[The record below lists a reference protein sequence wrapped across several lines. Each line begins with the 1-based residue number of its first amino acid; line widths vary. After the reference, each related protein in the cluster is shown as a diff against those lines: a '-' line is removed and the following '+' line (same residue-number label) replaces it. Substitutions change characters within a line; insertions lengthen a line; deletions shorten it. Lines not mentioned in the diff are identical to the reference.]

1 MHFASRSPAAAA
13 IRGLRNAVLLSGD
26 TGRHTLLL
34 VTSPNAGDGK
44 SIVAANLALSLAQAG
59 RSVLLVD
66 AHLDCPGL
74 HAVFGLAAQKGLA
87 EILEKDAEPLDALI
101 ELETHL
107 RLLPAGLAERN
118 PADALHSAH
127 FTELCGLLRQKF
139 EYVVFDGPS
148 MLESSDACVLATAMD
163 QILVVTRP
171 SRNRREEVIRVTGEV
186 LRRGGNLIGVV
197 ANCWD
202 IRSKSFLETDPAFS
216 SPEQPLPTFG
226 AAVFAGDRREATD
239 GLHVDSGPARHII

>member
-1 MHFASRSPAAAA
+1 MPPILPCRSRK
-13 IRGLRNAVLLSGD
+13 R
-26 TGRHTLLL
+26 
-34 VTSPNAGDGK
+34 
-44 SIVAANLALSLAQAG
+44 G

-107 RLLPAGLAERN
+107 RFLPAGLAERN
-118 PADALHSAH
+118 PADAMHSAH

-163 QILVVTRP
+163 QILVVMRP
-171 SRNRREEVIRVTGEV
+171 NRNRREEVIRVTSE
-186 LRRGGNLIGVV
+186 LQQRGGNLIGVA

-202 IRSKSFLETDPAFS
+202 IRSE
-216 SPEQPLPTFG
+216 ELPQ
-226 AAVFAGDRREATD
+226 
-239 GLHVDSGPARHII
+239 ARSRLSLTGTTASDIRASRLWG